1 MTTTTAAT
9 DVFPHIDA
17 TTQDSITDEQVQFFR
32 DNGLLVIRNVVRGAE
47 LKAMQDETL
56 PLVQQAVADIGKP
69 QKREDFRYQ
78 KHELTGQ
85 EVPFRV
91 EYVVDKTRAAK
102 VLAGHP
108 FILKSVEKIQ
118 GRNFIPTWDSM
129 VFKNAGAG
137 VAIPWHRDSG
147 AGNGA
152 TKVPLFNVDFYLDGS
167 DMTNCLWGIL
177 GSNRWSEEDAKSTVA
192 RLTDAPGKFST
203 DDRCAPIL
211 MNPGDVIFH
220 NILALHGSPAAQS
233 KLRRVVYF
241 EYRPIEIELE
251 HGPHKPDYIP
261 LKQKIFL
268 ACLRDRAN
276 ASYTKGEKPF
286 AYQPSPQYAPAKL
299 GENET
304 LETYRV
310 PHENFWRG

>member
-1 MTTTTAAT
+1 MTTTAAT

-17 TTQDSITDEQVQFFR
+17 SQQDCLTEAQVQFFR
-32 DNGLLVIRNVVRGAE
+32 DNGLLVIRNVIRGAE

-69 QKREDFRYQ
+69 TKREDYRYQ
-78 KHELTGQ
+78 NHELTGQ

-152 TKVPLFNVDFYLDGS
+152 TEVPLFNVDFYLDGS

-177 GSNRWSEEDAKSTVA
+177 GSNRWSEEDAKATVT
-192 RLTDAPGKFST
+192 RLNDAPGKFST
-203 DDRCAPIL
+203 DDQCAPIL

-233 KLRRVVYF
+233 KLRRVVYY
-241 EYRPIEIELE
+241 EYRPIEIELKY
-251 HGPHKPDYIP
+251 GPHKPEYIP

-276 ASYTKGEKPF
+276 CGYAKGETPF
-286 AYQPSPQYAPAKL
+286 TYQPSAQYAPPTL
-299 GENET
+299 GAGET

-310 PHENFWRG
+310 PHEKFWRG